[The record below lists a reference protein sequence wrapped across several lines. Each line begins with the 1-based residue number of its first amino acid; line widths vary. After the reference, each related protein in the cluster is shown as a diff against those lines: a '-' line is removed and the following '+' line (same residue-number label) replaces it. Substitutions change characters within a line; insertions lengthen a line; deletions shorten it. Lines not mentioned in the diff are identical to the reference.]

1 MFDAFFIPQTTS
13 SNCTVTVATMTV
25 NALRGFETGLAV
37 PEFDQMRLLE
47 AVGSKSWIEKTGE
60 DGAGTTFKEF
70 GGYLRRSLDAA
81 GLDDVGLK
89 MRAPKS
95 RDLKDLARLRAALRK
110 MESRPDRLMT
120 IVFNQGV
127 LTGNWNGLHASAIG
141 AYDERQDRVL
151 VMDVDRVGRPA
162 YWTSTARLL
171 GSMIK
176 PAPLDEGRL
185 AGEAG
190 GYILIGRDRPRAQG

>member
-25 NALRGFETGLAV
+25 NALRGFETGLTI
-37 PEFDQMRLLE
+37 PEFDQTRLLE
-47 AVGSKSWIEKTGE
+47 AVGSKSWIEKTVEG
-60 DGAGTTFKEF
+60 GAGTTFKEF

-81 GLDDVGLK
+81 GLDDVGLRV
-89 MRAPKS
+89 RAPKR
-95 RDLKDLARLRAALRK
+95 RDARELARLRAALRE

-127 LTGNWNGLHASAIG
+127 LTGSWNGLHASAVG
-141 AYDERQDRVL
+141 AFDERQDRVL
-151 VMDVDRVGRPA
+151 IMDVDRVGKPA
-162 YWTSTARLL
+162 YWTSTERLL
-171 GSMIK
+171 GSLLK

-190 GYILIGRDRPRAQG
+190 GYVLIGRDQQNS